1 MVSYGLLNN
10 FILLFPVN
18 DIRGPIY
25 IYIYIYI
32 YESFNLPL
40 GYKLI

>member
-25 IYIYIYI
+25 IY
-32 YESFNLPL
+32 ESFNLPL

>member
-25 IYIYIYI
+25 IYIY
-32 YESFNLPL
+32 ESFNLPL